1 MSFNHFLVGV
11 LFTLVSAQCVA
22 QTKRAFV
29 MTIGD
34 YPTQQGWG
42 DLSSSNDKT
51 IVTDLLLSQ
60 GFDASNIVTLSE
72 QDATYAGFKKAMTEF
87 TSTLKPG
94 DIVYF
99 HYSGHGQQVMDIPAS
114 EVKTEYLTQD
124 EPDGYD
130 EALVLYNAPQKWVGN
145 YQFQEHLVDDQ
156 INHYFNEIRK
166 KIGGKGQIMAVF
178 DSCHSGTVSRGSND
192 WVVRGTT
199 LTCAPDNYKPTAANE
214 DESNSDFAFDN
225 KAEMGKLVCFF
236 GCRPEQVNREM
247 DRAGSLTTFLAGAVK
262 ELKENATYNN
272 LFSLINEKMA
282 VNFQNAQHPDVEG
295 DDLNQLLFSGKLIV
309 QDPFVQCE
317 KLSGDKAYLN
327 GGIIHGLAIGDS
339 IGFFSN
345 TTNTIKGNTPLLR
358 GVVTEVEAL
367 KATVM
372 LKDKKNDRG
381 EKYRAFVISKAVA
394 PASLDVLL
402 DAGALNNELKK
413 ILQDKKNIQ
422 LVDGKAKY
430 VIKQYKEEGNPS
442 NSLVQIIV
450 GDGANGMPLR
460 EMKGLDISTMNGK
473 DSLVL
478 LLAQAAR
485 AEVLR
490 ELEWYDE
497 SFNIK
502 FTVTK
507 KILIPGKRA
516 VDSGNIDTKYV
527 DLSDN
532 EGYEFSFVNEGNN
545 PVTLNLIYLDPNG
558 NMGWQAKQGNIT
570 LGAAGSKSIP
580 VRVTPPYGLEM
591 LKIVYSSESI
601 DFSAINELGSS
612 LATRG
617 SSSPLLDIL
626 GKASEGTRGATDFSS
641 GISIEN
647 FTFNIVE

>member
-1 MSFNHFLVGV
+1 
-11 LFTLVSAQCVA
+11 
-22 QTKRAFV
+22 
-29 MTIGD
+29 
-34 YPTQQGWG
+34 
-42 DLSSSNDKT
+42 
-51 IVTDLLLSQ
+51 
-60 GFDASNIVTLSE
+60 
-72 QDATYAGFKKAMTEF
+72 
-87 TSTLKPG
+87 
-94 DIVYF
+94 
-99 HYSGHGQQVMDIPAS
+99 MDRPAA

-156 INHYFNEIRK
+156 INFYFNEIRK
-166 KIGGKGQIMAVF
+166 RIGGTGQLMAVF

-192 WVVRGTT
+192 WVVRGTSMA
-199 LTCAPDNYKPTAANE
+199 CAPDNYKPTAANE

-413 ILQDKKNIQ
+413 ILGDKKNIQ

-450 GDGANGMPLR
+450 GDGELGLPLR
-460 EMKGLDISTMNGK
+460 RMKGLDISNQSGK
-473 DSLVL
+473 DSIMIL
-478 LLAQAAR
+478 LSNAAR
-485 AEVLR
+485 SEVLR
-490 ELEWYDE
+490 ELEISDD
-497 SFNIK
+497 SFNVNCL
-502 FTVTK
+502 VTK
-507 KILIPGKRA
+507 KIIERNKGV
-516 VDSGNIDTKYV
+516 VDSDDKDINYV
-527 DLSDN
+527 KISKHEGFVAEYLN
-532 EGYEFSFVNEGNN
+532 EGDF
-545 PVTLNLIYLDPNG
+545 PVILNVVCLDPNG
-558 NMGWQAKQGNIT
+558 EMIWHKKNERLEVGKT
-570 LGAAGSKSIP
+570 KSVKFGI
-580 VRVTPPYGLEM
+580 VDPYGLEVF
-591 LKIVYSSESI
+591 KFIYSKENI
-601 DFSAINELGSS
+601 DFSVITEMGTSLG
-612 LATRG
+612 TRG
-617 SSSPLLDIL
+617 GSSPLHDIL
-626 GKASEGTRGATDFSS
+626 GRASEGTRGAADFSS